1 MCPYQLSKLSG
12 LCQSDSEKFRVRQQ
26 WGGVQDLDE
35 EDLDASFEQYC
46 EDIQGTA
53 AWGGQTELNALA
65 HVLHHHIKV
74 YAAGLP
80 VVDMGQQYQG
90 DYRLCFSSWCMFH
103 IAVMCAKV
111 LSQCRNTV

>member
-1 MCPYQLSKLSG
+1 M
-12 LCQSDSEKFRVRQQ
+12 
-26 WGGVQDLDE
+26 QDLDE

-53 AWGGQTELNALA
+53 AWGGQPELNALA
-65 HVLHHHIKV
+65 HVLQHHIKV

-90 DYRLCFSSWCMFH
+90 NHDSCSISAGAHVTLLR
-103 IAVMCAKV
+103 
-111 LSQCRNTV
+111 